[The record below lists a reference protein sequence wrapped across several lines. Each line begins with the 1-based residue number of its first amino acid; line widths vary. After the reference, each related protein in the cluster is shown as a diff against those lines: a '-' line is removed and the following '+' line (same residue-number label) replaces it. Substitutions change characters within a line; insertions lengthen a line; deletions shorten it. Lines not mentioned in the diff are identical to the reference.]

1 MQLFTAQSIGQR
13 QSVVVTAQLQQAIQ
27 LLQMGNTD
35 LQSFIESQAEENP
48 FLDLSTR
55 AAPATPAPKGRDLT
69 LPSQLRSGDNDW
81 DRLGQLAA
89 DPGPSLYAHAAAEI
103 ARLSLSP
110 REALMAEAFL
120 DALEPSGWLG
130 QPLAQIAERL
140 YVSEDEAEALLKK
153 LQHVEPAGLF
163 ARNLAE
169 CLRLQAADQGL
180 LTPAF
185 AALLD
190 NLPMLAQADLRG
202 LCRVCAVSMEDLKA
216 MLRQV
221 RSFNPKP
228 GATFDATPMPQRAP
242 DLIVTRGADG
252 WRVDLN
258 RSTLPTVVVKEGEA
272 RRLSTRRVE
281 ANAYVAERLSVA
293 RWLSRAVEHRNMTTL
308 KVGAE
313 VVRRQTEFLEQGAS
327 RMRPMVLR
335 EVAEAIG
342 VHESTVSRVC
352 SGILIA
358 TPQGTFPLKSF
369 FSAALASRD
378 GDAGEAGSASAIRH
392 RIQKLVASENPE
404 DPLSDDTIARIIGQ
418 EEGVQLA
425 RRTVAKYRDQLR
437 IPSSVD
443 RRRRAIMNQA

>member
-27 LLQMGNTD
+27 LLQMGNAD

-55 AAPATPAPKGRDLT
+55 SAPAAPGPNGRDLT
-69 LPSQLRSGDNDW
+69 LPSQLRSGENDW

-89 DPGPSLYAHAAAEI
+89 DPGPSLYAHAAAEV
-103 ARLSLSP
+103 ARLNLAP

-130 QPLAQIAERL
+130 QPLAAIADRL
-140 YVSEDEAEALLKK
+140 FISEDEAEALLHK
-153 LQHVEPAGLF
+153 LQRVEPAGLF

-180 LTPAF
+180 LTPSF
-185 AALLD
+185 ATLLD

-202 LCRVCAVSMEDLKA
+202 LCRVCAVSMDDLKA

-293 RWLSRAVEHRNMTTL
+293 RWLSRAVEHRNQTTL

-313 VVRRQTEFLEQGAS
+313 VVRRQTEFLELGAS

-352 SGILIA
+352 SGIMIA

-369 FSAALASRD
+369 FSAALASRE
-378 GDAGEAGSASAIRH
+378 GDAGEAGSASAVRH
-392 RIQKLVASENPE
+392 RIQKLIATENPE
-404 DPLSDDTIARIIGQ
+404 DPLSDDAIARIIGQ
-418 EEGVQLA
+418 EEGVHLA

>member
-55 AAPATPAPKGRDLT
+55 GTPAAAARTGRDLT

-89 DPGPSLYAHAAAEI
+89 DPGPSLYAHAAAEV
-103 ARLSLSP
+103 ARLGLSAP
-110 REALMAEAFL
+110 EALMAEAFL

-130 QPLAQIAERL
+130 QPLAAIAERL
-140 YVSEDEAEALLKK
+140 FVSEGEAEALLHK
-153 LQHVEPAGLF
+153 LQRVEPAGLF

-202 LCRVCAVSMEDLKA
+202 LCRVCGVEMDELKA

-242 DLIVTRGADG
+242 DLIITRGADG

-258 RSTLPTVVVKEGEA
+258 RSTLPTVVVREGEA

-293 RWLSRAVEHRNMTTL
+293 RWLSRAVEHRNQTTL

-313 VVRRQTEFLEQGAS
+313 VVRRQTEFLEHGAS

-352 SGILIA
+352 SGMLIA

-369 FSAALASRD
+369 FSAALASRE
-378 GDAGEAGSASAIRH
+378 GDAGEAGSASAVRH
-392 RIQKLVASENPE
+392 RIQKLIATENPE
-404 DPLSDDTIARIIGQ
+404 DPLSDDAIARIIGQ
-418 EEGVQLA
+418 EEGVHLA

-443 RRRRAIMNQA
+443 RRRRAIMNQM

>member
-13 QSVVVTAQLQQAIQ
+13 QSLVVTAQLQQAIQ

-48 FLDLSTR
+48 FLEVGSRAVQPKST
-55 AAPATPAPKGRDLT
+55 RDLT
-69 LPSQLRSGDNDW
+69 LPSQLRAGGDDW
-81 DRLGQLAA
+81 DRIGQLAA
-89 DPGPSLYAHAAAEI
+89 DPGPSLYAHVAAEI
-103 ARLSLSP
+103 ARLNLSP
-110 REALMAEAFL
+110 AEALMAEAFL

-130 QPLAQIAERL
+130 QPLATIADRL
-140 YVSEDEAEALLKK
+140 FISEEEAEHLLVK
-153 LQHVEPAGLF
+153 LQRIEPAGLF
-163 ARNLAE
+163 ARNLSE
-169 CLRLQAADQGL
+169 CLSLQAAEQGL

-185 AALLD
+185 SALLD
-190 NLPMLAQADLRG
+190 HLPMLAQADLRG
-202 LCRVCAVSMEDLKA
+202 LCRACNVAMEDLKS
-216 MLRQV
+216 MLRQI

-228 GATFDATPMPQRAP
+228 GATFDATPITQRAP
-242 DLIVTRGADG
+242 DLIITRGAEG

-258 RSTLPTVVVKEGEA
+258 RSTLPTVVVRSDEA
-272 RRLSTRRVE
+272 RRLSRRQVT

-293 RWLSRAVEHRNMTTL
+293 RWLSRAVEHRNQTTL

-313 VVRRQTEFLEQGAS
+313 VVRRQIDFLELGAS

-369 FSAALASRD
+369 FSAALANRD
-378 GDAGEAGSASAIRH
+378 EAGEAGSASAVRH
-392 RIQKLVASENPE
+392 RIQKMIATENPE
-404 DPLSDDTIARIIGQ
+404 EPLSDDHIARVIGQ
-418 EEGVQLA
+418 EDGVQLA

-443 RRRRAIMNQA
+443 RRRRAIVAQM

>member
-1 MQLFTAQSIGQR
+1 
-13 QSVVVTAQLQQAIQ
+13 
-27 LLQMGNTD
+27 
-35 LQSFIESQAEENP
+35 
-48 FLDLSTR
+48 
-55 AAPATPAPKGRDLT
+55 
-69 LPSQLRSGDNDW
+69 
-81 DRLGQLAA
+81 
-89 DPGPSLYAHAAAEI
+89 
-103 ARLSLSP
+103 
-110 REALMAEAFL
+110 MAEAFL

-130 QPLAQIAERL
+130 QPIAAIAERL
-140 YVSEDEAEALLKK
+140 FVSEEEAEALLLK
-153 LQHVEPAGLF
+153 LQRVEPAGLF

-202 LCRVCAVSMEDLKA
+202 LCRVCGVEMEELKS

-242 DLIVTRGADG
+242 DLIITRGADG

-258 RSTLPTVVVKEGEA
+258 RSTLPTVVVREGEA

-293 RWLSRAVEHRNMTTL
+293 RWLSRAVEHRNQTTL

-313 VVRRQTEFLEQGAS
+313 VVRRQTEFLEHGAS

-352 SGILIA
+352 SGMLIA

-369 FSAALASRD
+369 FSAALASRE
-378 GDAGEAGSASAIRH
+378 GDAGEAGSASAVRH
-392 RIQKLVASENPE
+392 RIQKLIATENPE
-404 DPLSDDTIARIIGQ
+404 DPLSDDAIARIIGQ
-418 EEGVQLA
+418 EEGVHLA

-443 RRRRAIMNQA
+443 RRRRAIMNQM